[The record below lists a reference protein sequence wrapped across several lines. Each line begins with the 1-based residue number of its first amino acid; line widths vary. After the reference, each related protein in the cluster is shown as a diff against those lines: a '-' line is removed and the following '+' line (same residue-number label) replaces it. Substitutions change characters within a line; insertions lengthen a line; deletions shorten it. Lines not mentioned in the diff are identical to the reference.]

1 MLSSSGGLRWRRA
14 ASVVA
19 LALLTAAA
27 LVTSRAAPAQPLADT
42 RQSRYTTASS
52 APDIAQT
59 DPLEAIVRISL
70 PRTGIATVG
79 DAVAYVLLRTGYRL
93 GPQQQSD
100 SQAGAVLTMPL
111 PEVHRELGPY
121 PVRAALSVLLGTPF
135 ELSIDRAQ
143 RVVSYRTKA
152 PVTANAAPAG
162 GIAGTGGPADGPGG
176 DR

>member
-1 MLSSSGGLRWRRA
+1 MLSSSGLRRRRA

-27 LVTSRAAPAQPLADT
+27 LVSSRAAPAQQPADM
-42 RQSRYTTASS
+42 RLSRYTTASA

-59 DPLEAIVRISL
+59 DPLEAIVQVSL
-70 PRTGIATVG
+70 PRAGIATVG

-100 SQAGAVLTMPL
+100 SQASVVLAMPL

-121 PVRAALSVLLGTPF
+121 SVRTALSVLLGTPF

-152 PVTANAAPAG
+152 PVTASAAPAG
-162 GIAGTGGPADGPGG
+162 GITGTDGPANGAGG
-176 DR
+176 DQ